1 MIVVIEKNANGKIE
15 FTKEELEELLEKAR
29 AEGAKEAQ
37 KNNYIYTQ
45 PSAPSPLLPNSPY
58 VSPFTCGTPKAIPC
72 DNTATST
79 GTTIKINGAEPNS
92 GI

>member
-45 PSAPSPLLPNSPY
+45 PSKLPNSPY
-58 VSPFTCGTPKAIPC
+58 ISPFTCGTPQTISGG
-72 DNTATST
+72 TST
-79 GTTIKINGAEPNS
+79 GEIKLNGAPVSN

>member
-29 AEGAKEAQ
+29 AEGAREAQ
-37 KNNYIYTQ
+37 KNNNIYTK
-45 PSAPSPLLPNSPY
+45 PSNPSPLLPTSPY
-58 VSPFTCGTPKAIPC
+58 ISPFTCGTPQTISGG
-72 DNTATST
+72 TST
-79 GTTIKINGAEPNS
+79 GEIKLNGAPVSN

>member
-37 KNNYIYTQ
+37 KNNYIYTT
-45 PSAPSPLLPNSPY
+45 PSAPSTIPTLDPY
-58 VSPFTCGTPKAIPC
+58 RSPFTCQTPQTISGG
-72 DNTATST
+72 TST
-79 GTTIKINGAEPNS
+79 SEIKLNGAPAGN